1 VPVDTGTGV
10 SVTVHDLDVE
20 SRATLLPHTRRV
32 DALHYDGGYIFLDWA
47 PLSGNA
53 PTGGAGAA

>member
-10 SVTVHDLDVE
+10 FIAVPDPDVE
-20 SRATLLPHTRRV
+20 FRAALLPRARRV
-32 DALHYDGGYIFLDWA
+32 DPLHYGGGYLFSDWD

-53 PTGGAGAA
+53 PTGRAGAA